1 MSTEVIMPQLGESVV
16 EGTVTKWL
24 KQVGDPVE
32 EFEPLLEVNTDKV
45 DTEVPSP
52 ATGTVLQVYVAEG
65 ETVEAGTL
73 LAVLGEA
80 GEEIPE
86 APESKP
92 KAAPAKA
99 VAAEPEPVAV
109 PASHPAPAPAA
120 LQPVAGRSRELGF
133 ISPVVARIAG
143 ENSIDLSLVPGTGQN
158 GRITKKDIL
167 AFIETRKP
175 AAPWEE
181 PASGELFRPTEE
193 IFGAKPTATKARPAA
208 PVIPSA
214 RPGTVVPLNSVRTAI
229 AEHMVRSKRTSPH
242 VTTVMEAD
250 MSRVV
255 AHRLANKVGYA
266 ADGVKLTFSAYFA
279 MATVEALK
287 TVPMANS
294 SFSDDGIVLHPAV
307 NLGMAVSLGE
317 QGLIVPVI
325 KNAEQISLRG
335 MATAIDDLATRARGR
350 KLQPDEVAGG
360 TFTITNHGVSGSL
373 FATPIINQPQCG
385 ILGVGIMQKRVVVV
399 ETPTPDGKVADSIAI
414 RPMVYLTLTF
424 DHRILDG
431 AVADAFLGTVVDR
444 LENWSE

>member
-1 MSTEVIMPQLGESVV
+1 
-16 EGTVTKWL
+16 
-24 KQVGDPVE
+24 
-32 EFEPLLEVNTDKV
+32 
-45 DTEVPSP
+45 
-52 ATGTVLQVYVAEG
+52 
-65 ETVEAGTL
+65 
-73 LAVLGEA
+73 
-80 GEEIPE
+80 
-86 APESKP
+86 
-92 KAAPAKA
+92 
-99 VAAEPEPVAV
+99 
-109 PASHPAPAPAA
+109 
-120 LQPVAGRSRELGF
+120 LGF

-143 ENSIDLSLVPGTGQN
+143 ENNVDLTQVPGTGRN

-167 AFIETRKP
+167 AYLESHKP

-193 IFGAKPTATKARPAA
+193 VFGAKPAVKARPAA

-214 RPGTVVPLNSVRTAI
+214 KPGTVVPLNSVRTAI

-242 VTTVMEAD
+242 VTTVMEAG

-255 AHRLANKVGYA
+255 AHRQANKPAYA
-266 ADGVKLTFSAYFA
+266 RDGVKLTYSAYFA
-279 MATVEALK
+279 VATVEALK
-287 TVPMANS
+287 AVPMANS
-294 SFSDDGIVLHPAV
+294 SFSDDGIILHPSV

-335 MATAIDDLATRARGR
+335 MAMAIDDLATRARAR
-350 KLQPDEVAGG
+350 KLEPDEVAGG

-399 ETPTPDGKVADSIAI
+399 ETPAPGGGVADSIAI

-431 AVADAFLGTVVDR
+431 AVADAFLGTVVDK
-444 LENWSE
+444 LETWSD

>member
-1 MSTEVIMPQLGESVV
+1 MPTEVIMPQLGESVV

-24 KQVGDPVE
+24 KQVGDQVE

-45 DTEVPSP
+45 DTEVPAP
-52 ATGTVLQVYVAEG
+52 ATGTVLEMYVSEG

-73 LAVLGEA
+73 LAMLGEP
-80 GEEIPE
+80 GEKVPE
-86 APESKP
+86 APKAKP
-92 KAAPAKA
+92 KGEKVKAK
-99 VAAEPEPVAV
+99 E
-109 PASHPAPAPAA
+109 PAPAPQPAA
-120 LQPVAGRSRELGF
+120 AQPPAGRSKELGF

-143 ENSIDLSLVPGTGQN
+143 QHNVDLSKVTGTGRG

-167 AFIETRKP
+167 AYIETSKP

-193 IFGAKPTATKARPAA
+193 IFGAKQAPAKRRPAP

-214 RPGTVVPLNSVRTAI
+214 KPGSVIPLNSVRSAI
-229 AEHMVRSKRTSPH
+229 AEHMVRSTRTSPH

-255 AHRLANKVGYA
+255 AHRQANKA
-266 ADGVKLTFSAYFA
+266 AFARDGVKLTFSAYFA
-279 MATVEALK
+279 VATAEALK
-287 TVPMANS
+287 AVPMANS
-294 SFSDDGIVLHPAV
+294 SFSEDGIVLHPSV

-335 MATAIDDLATRARGR
+335 MAMAIDDLASRARAR
-350 KLQPDEVAGG
+350 KLEPDEVAGG

-385 ILGVGIMQKRVVVV
+385 ILGVGVMQKRVVVV
-399 ETPTPDGKVADSIAI
+399 EMPAPDGGVTDSIAV

-431 AVADAFLGTVVDR
+431 AIADAFLGAVVDK
-444 LENWSE
+444 LETWSE